1 MTKPAVVEVKNV
13 GETPTQGLW
22 AGGEVGEG
30 VGARKGRRSRRR
42 QLRLPRRVRQRDPR
56 GWVALRREGKLL
68 HHQAGGLW
76 LPRLVGEHRQPERGH
91 RKARPKSSSVACLS
105 SCGFGTIPAGKQLS
119 IFKSCTPLTMQMQ
132 NLSLVRT
139 LIVFSGRFSSAAS
152 SHRFG
157 LEM

>member
-1 MTKPAVVEVKNV
+1 MAFRQINGFFKKKKQIKNGLVTKPAVEVKNV
-13 GETPTQGLW
+13 GETPTPGLS

-42 QLRLPRRVRQRDPR
+42 QLQLPRRVRQRDPR

-68 HHQAGGLW
+68 HRQAGGLW

-105 SCGFGTIPAGKQLS
+105 SCGFGTIPAGKQHS
-119 IFKSCTPLTMQMQ
+119 IFKSTPLTMQCR
-132 NLSLVRT
+132 NY
-139 LIVFSGRFSSAAS
+139 
-152 SHRFG
+152 H
-157 LEM
+157 